1 MSRGGRIGVV
11 GGTFDPPH
19 IGHLSVAVEVR
30 HALSLDRMLLVVAN
44 DPWQKRGARAL
55 TPAADRLAMTRLA
68 VAGLEGVEVDDREIR
83 RGGPSYT
90 VDTVRELLDERPGAE
105 VFVVV
110 GADAAAGITT
120 WERAGELAGLATI
133 VTVRRPGF
141 EPTEPAA
148 GFRWTEVQVPA
159 LEVSSS
165 DLRARVAGG
174 RPIDVLVPAP
184 TATWIAEHR
193 IYSRER

>member
-1 MSRGGRIGVV
+1 MSGGGRIGVF

-55 TPAADRLAMTRLA
+55 TPAADRLEMTRLA
-68 VAGLEGVEVDDREIR
+68 VADLEGIEVDDREIR

-90 VDTVRELLDERPGAE
+90 VDTVRELLDEQPGAE

-110 GADAAAGITT
+110 GGDAAAGITT
-120 WERAGELAGLATI
+120 WERAGELAGLATM
-133 VTVRRPGF
+133 VHVRRPGF
-141 EPTEPAA
+141 DGPGPAE
-148 GFRWTEVQVPA
+148 GFRWTEVEVPA

-165 DLRARVAGG
+165 DLRGRIAGG
-174 RPIDVLVPAP
+174 RPIDVLVPAAC
-184 TATWIAEHR
+184 ATWIAERR
-193 IYSRER
+193 IYPRGR